1 MTALS
6 DIDVKF
12 YSRGRGMPLVLL
24 HCLGVDHHFWD
35 FASALEDEFTVC
47 SYDLPGHGATIVPR
61 APYGIADLSEQL
73 SNLLEDNR
81 IARAHIAGISLGGLI
96 AQHFA
101 ANFPEQTDR
110 LVLIDTTPR
119 YTDDMRAMWAQRA
132 ATALTG
138 GVKAMVPELL
148 KIWFSAA
155 FLKRDPAA
163 VQYVRSALTRSSG
176 NGYALACDALAK
188 ADLRDDAPRIEAPT
202 LILCGDDDVPAFL
215 DAARWLADNIPDA
228 SLEWIPGT
236 RHASVLERPDIAVA
250 KMRDFLR

>member
-1 MTALS
+1 MTDLS
-6 DIDVKF
+6 DIEVKL

-35 FASALEDEFTVC
+35 FASPLEDEFTVC

-61 APYGIADLSEQL
+61 EPFGIADLSLQL
-73 SNLLEDNR
+73 SGLLEDNR
-81 IARAHIAGISLGGLI
+81 IARAHIAGISLGGLV

-119 YTDDMRAMWAQRA
+119 YTDEMRAMWGQRA
-132 ATALTG
+132 ATALAG
-138 GVKAMVPELL
+138 GVKAMVPDLL
-148 KIWFSAA
+148 KIWFSAP
-155 FLKRDPAA
+155 FLEGDPAA
-163 VQYVRSALTRSSG
+163 VQYVRSALTRCSG
-176 NGYALACDALAK
+176 KGYALACDALAK
-188 ADLRDDAPRIEAPT
+188 ADLRDEAARIEAPT
-202 LILCGDDDVPAFL
+202 LVLCGNDDVPAFL
-215 DAARWLADNIPDA
+215 DSARWLADNISDA

-236 RHASVLERPDIAVA
+236 RHASVLERPDIAMA